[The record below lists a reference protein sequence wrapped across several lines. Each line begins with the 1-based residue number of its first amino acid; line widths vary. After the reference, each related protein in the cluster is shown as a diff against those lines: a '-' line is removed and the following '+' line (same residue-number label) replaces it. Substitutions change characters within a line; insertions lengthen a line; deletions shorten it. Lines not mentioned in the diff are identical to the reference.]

1 MVFMPTVSISLSD
14 AGYEAYLRIPKGQRS
29 FAVDRLLIDHYCERR
44 DITDPIDGRI
54 SIKEHIARLRRHNE
68 VLQQR
73 IFELCAGDE

>member
-1 MVFMPTVSISLSD
+1 MVELPSVSISLSD

-54 SIKEHIARLRRHNE
+54 SIKEHIARLSRHNE

-73 IFELCAGDE
+73 IFELSAGDE